1 MPAGRFYVGNLAL
14 SPGAE
19 VELPPEVA
27 HRARDVLRLTAGN
40 TLCLMDGVGGVYPAD
55 LVEVSRTRIV
65 VRLGERRV
73 PEGVESQLRIVLCQ
87 GMLKSARY
95 EIALEKCTE
104 LGVAEFVPLL
114 CRRAVAATDEASDSK
129 RRRWARIIAEAMEQ
143 CGGTRL
149 PDLALPQTLPQAL
162 ADLPSQGI
170 GLIPWE
176 EEETTSL
183 GDALRQALAKRTLM
197 EVPEVRL
204 FIGPEGGF
212 TEDEVALAR
221 RHAAIPVTLGRRILR
236 AETAAI
242 AAVARIQELLG
253 MSGPP

>member
-1 MPAGRFYVGNLAL
+1 MPTGRFFVGNLAL

-19 VELPPEVA
+19 IELPPEVA

-40 TLCLMDGVGGVYPAD
+40 TLCLMDGVGGVYPSE
-55 LVEVSRTRIV
+55 LIEVSRNRIV
-65 VRLGERRV
+65 VRLGERGV
-73 PEGVESQLRIVLCQ
+73 PDGVESRLRIVLCQ

-104 LGVAEFVPLL
+104 LGVVEFVPLL
-114 CRRAVAATDEASDSK
+114 CQRAVAATDEASDSK

-143 CGGTRL
+143 SGGTCL
-149 PDLALPQTLPQAL
+149 PELALPQTLPQAL
-162 ADLPSQGI
+162 SQLPSTGI

-176 EEETTSL
+176 QEETTSL
-183 GDALRQALAKRTLM
+183 GDALRQALSGRTLM
-197 EVPEVRL
+197 EITEVRL

-212 TEDEVALAR
+212 TEDEVALAQ

-242 AAVARIQELLG
+242 AVVARVQELLG
-253 MSGPP
+253 VSGP